1 MKRLIPIA
9 LMATIAL
16 AGATAIAEFVPPE
29 RAEAVATV
37 TTSDGTFRFIFSGDG
52 SVLID
57 REPPEVAVSE
67 PPAEPE
73 PEPELEPDP
82 PPEPEIAFDPS
93 GCRLGDALTGGEDD
107 PCTNWARRQVQEELN
122 LELE

>member
-9 LMATIAL
+9 LAATIAL
-16 AGATAIAEFVPPE
+16 AGATAIAQFVPPE

-37 TTSDGTFRFIFSGDG
+37 ATSDGTFRFIFSGDG

-57 REPPEVAVSE
+57 REPPAEVAVSE
-67 PPAEPE
+67 PPTEPE
-73 PEPELEPDP
+73 PGVEPDP

-93 GCRLGDALTGGEDD
+93 ECRIGDALTGDEDD
-107 PCTNWARRQVQEELN
+107 PCTNWARRRVQEELN